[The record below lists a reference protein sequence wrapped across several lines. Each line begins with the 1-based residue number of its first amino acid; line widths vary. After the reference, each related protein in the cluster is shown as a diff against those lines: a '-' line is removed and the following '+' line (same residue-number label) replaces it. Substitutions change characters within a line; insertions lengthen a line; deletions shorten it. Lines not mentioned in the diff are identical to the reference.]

1 MEEVSTES
9 APEALGPY
17 SQGIIDGDTVYVS
30 GQGPVDPEADRVT
43 AETITG
49 ETEQTL
55 ENVAAI
61 LEAAGASLDDIVSV
75 NVYMTDMDNYDEI
88 NDVYAE
94 YMSEPYPARAAVEV
108 AKLPSDIA
116 VEIEATATLS

>member
-1 MEEVSTES
+1 MEEVSTDS

-30 GQGPVDPEADRVT
+30 GQGPVDPEANDVT
-43 AETITG
+43 AETIAE
-49 ETEQTL
+49 ETAQTL

-61 LEAAGASLDDIVSV
+61 LEAAGASLDDTVSV

-94 YMSEPYPARAAVEV
+94 YMNEPYPTRAAVEV
-108 AKLPSDIA
+108 AELPSGIA
-116 VEIEATATLS
+116 VEIEATASLS